1 MYMYMY
7 IIFYALLK
15 VSYQYII
22 FTEEKQK
29 GKP

>member
-15 VSYQYII
+15 VSHQYII